1 MKFEE
6 DNMKRFVFIG
16 DQYRG
21 MSDKSPEEIAKE
33 YKMIVQNLLQWHH
46 PTWGKVET
54 VTLKPRKK

>member
-1 MKFEE
+1 
-6 DNMKRFVFIG
+6 MKRFVFIG

>member
-1 MKFEE
+1 
-6 DNMKRFVFIG
+6 MKRFVFIG
-16 DQYRG
+16 TQYRG

-33 YKMIVQNLLQWHH
+33 QKMEVQDLVAWDH